1 MTTPETTVR
10 PDWRESL
17 SLAADLALLGIVTTI
32 ACVPVVTAGAALATA
47 SSVVDH
53 ACRDRRL
60 PSIMD
65 IVRTARRAL
74 LPGFAATAVAMAAAG
89 LLWLDL
95 RAVAI
100 GRVPGGYPVLVA
112 TALLGLAAI
121 ATAAVA
127 VVLVGRTDGLG
138 WIRAVRAAANLL
150 SARPALAPAVLGVLA
165 VVAVLG
171 VALPV
176 LVPLLIGMALFALH
190 VVLRERF

>member
-1 MTTPETTVR
+1 
-10 PDWRESL
+10 
-17 SLAADLALLGIVTTI
+17 
-32 ACVPVVTAGAALATA
+32 
-47 SSVVDH
+47 
-53 ACRDRRL
+53 
-60 PSIMD
+60 MD

-121 ATAAVA
+121 ATAA

>member
-1 MTTPETTVR
+1 
-10 PDWRESL
+10 
-17 SLAADLALLGIVTTI
+17 
-32 ACVPVVTAGAALATA
+32 
-47 SSVVDH
+47 
-53 ACRDRRL
+53 
-60 PSIMD
+60 MD

>member
-121 ATAAVA
+121 ATAAV
-127 VVLVGRTDGLG
+127 VLVGRTDGLG

>member
-1 MTTPETTVR
+1 
-10 PDWRESL
+10 
-17 SLAADLALLGIVTTI
+17 
-32 ACVPVVTAGAALATA
+32 
-47 SSVVDH
+47 
-53 ACRDRRL
+53 
-60 PSIMD
+60 
-65 IVRTARRAL
+65 
-74 LPGFAATAVAMAAAG
+74 
-89 LLWLDL
+89 
-95 RAVAI
+95 
-100 GRVPGGYPVLVA
+100 VA

-121 ATAAVA
+121 ATAA